1 MIMDYTEAITILDN
15 ITAGAMPDAETALTN
30 AITVYREMGAR
41 VKTIEATQAR
51 AKQIVTEIMQETGQ
65 VKAITPAGTAQFT
78 SDSVRVSYDT
88 KAIDALVA
96 SDDGLARLL
105 TPHRKETAVKGSL
118 TIK

>member
-1 MIMDYTEAITILDN
+1 MDHLTVLDN
-15 ITAGAMPDAETALTN
+15 ITAGKYANTEDALTD
-30 AITVYREMGAR
+30 AITVYRGIAADIKEL
-41 VKTIEATQAR
+41 EATKDR

-78 SDSVRVSYDT
+78 NNSIRVSWDA
-88 KAIDALVA
+88 KALDALCA

-105 TPHRKETAVKGSL
+105 TPHRKETAVLGSL

>member
-1 MIMDYTEAITILDN
+1 MEYREAFTILDG
-15 ITAGAMPDAETALTN
+15 IASGALPDTETAMN
-30 AITVYREMGAR
+30 EAIAVYRNMGAQ
-41 VKTIEATQAR
+41 VKEFEALQAR

-78 SDSVRVSYDT
+78 ADSVRVSYDT

>member
-1 MIMDYTEAITILDN
+1 MDYNEATKLLDD
-15 ITAGAMPDAETALTN
+15 IRSGMMPDSETALVN
-30 AITVYREMGAR
+30 AITVYRELAAR
-41 VKTIEATQAR
+41 VKTIEAQQAR
-51 AKQIVTEIMQETGQ
+51 AKETITEIMQETGQ
-65 VKAITPAGTAQFT
+65 VKAITSAGTAQFT
-78 SDSVRVSYDT
+78 ADSVRVSYDT